1 MNRQR
6 SRILTA
12 TAAGSALVAA
22 ALAVLPA
29 QATPPSKDLATTI
42 LAKSLFDE
50 IHVKAHTP
58 TSDRWNAKIKTHGQS
73 EVYVVDNKL
82 PPGAT
87 TGWHSHPGP
96 SLILVVAGTVTNYQG
111 DDLGCTPHAY
121 TAGAGFIDPG
131 GGYVHML
138 RNEADAPAETIAV
151 QLLPKGA
158 ARRIDVPDPGNCPF

>member
-58 TSDRWNAKIKTHGQS
+58 TSDRWNAKIKTPRAIRRLCGRQQAPHRGR
-73 EVYVVDNKL
+73 
-82 PPGAT
+82 PP
-87 TGWHSHPGP
+87 
-96 SLILVVAGTVTNYQG
+96 AGTR
-111 DDLGCTPHAY
+111 
-121 TAGAGFIDPG
+121 I
-131 GGYVHML
+131 
-138 RNEADAPAETIAV
+138 PALA
-151 QLLPKGA
+151 
-158 ARRIDVPDPGNCPF
+158 